1 MFNGRIFYTSNLQMI
16 SSGYYQGY
24 KLIYIGDSLEMPQ
37 DFNFID
43 GALFTPDY
51 RTISAALEG
60 NDSLL
65 VNNYNNQLNSSNT
78 QEFIAVILSA
88 LMKGINVL
96 IYFPEEVFQLKFP
109 YILLEYFRDIY
120 GILIGNEYQDCIF
133 NINSV
138 TNSNIYSTLYMSNII
153 DWKSFISNVEK
164 EYITNYLA
172 LCKIRGETSKLY
184 NIPPSVSDIEFLDY
198 LYKHNNKNKLFSNV

>member
-65 VNNYNNQLNSSNT
+65 VNNYNNFIKPSDEIIDVNCICYNNPSEIYGKLLYSSFTPQSISIFIDEGNIDKNILDCIMEKTGIYINVSNVLNSS
-78 QEFIAVILSA
+78 
-88 LMKGINVL
+88 
-96 IYFPEEVFQLKFP
+96 
-109 YILLEYFRDIY
+109 R
-120 GILIGNEYQDCIF
+120 
-133 NINSV
+133 
-138 TNSNIYSTLYMSNII
+138 
-153 DWKSFISNVEK
+153 
-164 EYITNYLA
+164 
-172 LCKIRGETSKLY
+172 
-184 NIPPSVSDIEFLDY
+184 
-198 LYKHNNKNKLFSNV
+198 